1 MIYFCS
7 VFFSSRRRH
16 TRFDCDWSSDVCSSD
31 LPHSALRTHA
41 SFPLFRRQW
50 VHLVQDA
57 DGFQNYAARD
67 FQTLRAEL
75 VHRVLGCVPEHI
87 VIAIHKIDDVGG
99 RHSALHKWDVIIAD
113 LILSSKEMRLIPK
126 ASGGLIDRVFEP
138 R

>member
-1 MIYFCS
+1 MIW
-7 VFFSSRRRH
+7 VASSEPAGGVAAMQAAQRKRLIKRSFPF
-16 TRFDCDWSSDVCSSD
+16 RISDALEMKLEKRAKALFAESGEV
-31 LPHSALRTHA
+31 PHSALRTHA

-99 RHSALHKWDVIIAD
+99 RHSALHKWDVIIA
-113 LILSSKEMRLIPK
+113 
-126 ASGGLIDRVFEP
+126 
-138 R
+138 